1 MTMKNEPRGIRLA
14 RRGDLVLGNLFSR
27 LEVLESMV
35 EDLTLEV
42 SREKRVSERLRNWIR
57 DRKQKDDQE
66 IDDHLKEV
74 MQS

>member
-1 MTMKNEPRGIRLA
+1 MKNEPRGIRLA